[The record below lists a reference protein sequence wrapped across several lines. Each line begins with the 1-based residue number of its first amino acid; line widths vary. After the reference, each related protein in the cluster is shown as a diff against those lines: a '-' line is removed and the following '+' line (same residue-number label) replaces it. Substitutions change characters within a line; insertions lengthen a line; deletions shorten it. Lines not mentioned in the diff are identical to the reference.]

1 MPDRHETTWAVRN
14 ILSQDP
20 VWAAYAIADLRP
32 DLARYCRWMVAPDAS
47 GLALLF
53 TGLEPPIL
61 LSAGT
66 PDGVAAAL
74 NDAELPDEVF
84 LSIRTSHLPA
94 VRRHYPRINRHD
106 MLRMALVPGHHVPAP
121 SISTIPLSSADEHR
135 LQTLYRQGGE
145 FAPDAF
151 TVSQL
156 HDGYFFGIED
166 ENGAL
171 AAAGGTHIAF
181 RLDSLPSPSPQEG
194 HRQKADSIDRILSHG
209 VAAIGNIYTRPDFR
223 GRGYGKA
230 VTARITQALQADD
243 YGLIVLNVSKQNL
256 VARSIYEKLG
266 FVTHCLFVEGCAR
279 RNREVDPLDPNAQL
293 KEKATT

>member
-1 MPDRHETTWAVRN
+1 MPDRHEITWAVRD

-32 DLARYCRWMVAPDAS
+32 DLAHYCRWMVAPDAS

-53 TGLEPPIL
+53 TGLELPIL

-94 VRRHYPRINRHD
+94 VRRLYPRINRHD
-106 MLRMALVPGHHVPAP
+106 MLRMALAPGQNVPAP
-121 SISTIPLSSADEHR
+121 LMPAVPLSSADEHR
-135 LQTLYRQGGE
+135 LQTLYQHGGE

-156 HDGYFFGIED
+156 HEGYFFGIED

-181 RLDSLPSPSPQEG
+181 LSDSPPSRRLQES
-194 HRQKADSIDRILSHG
+194 HRQKADAIDRILSQG
-209 VAAIGNIYTRPDFR
+209 VAAIGNIYTRPERR

-230 VTARITQALQADD
+230 VTASIVQALRADG
-243 YGLIVLNVSKQNL
+243 YSLIVLNVSERNL

-266 FVTHCLFVEGCAR
+266 FVTNCLFVEGCAR
-279 RNREVDPLDPNAQL
+279 RNREVDPFDPNAQL

>member
-1 MPDRHETTWAVRN
+1 MPDRHEPTWAVRD
-14 ILSQDP
+14 IMSQDP

-32 DLARYCRWMVAPDAS
+32 DLAHYCRWMVAPDAS

-135 LQTLYRQGGE
+135 LQTLYRQGGD

-181 RLDSLPSPSPQEG
+181 RSDIPPSRSLQES
-194 HRQKADSIDRILSHG
+194 HRQKADAIDRILLHG
-209 VAAIGNIYTRPDFR
+209 VAAIGNIYT
-223 GRGYGKA
+223 
-230 VTARITQALQADD
+230 
-243 YGLIVLNVSKQNL
+243 
-256 VARSIYEKLG
+256 
-266 FVTHCLFVEGCAR
+266 
-279 RNREVDPLDPNAQL
+279 
-293 KEKATT
+293 

>member
-1 MPDRHETTWAVRN
+1 MPDRHEINWAVRD

-32 DLARYCRWMVAPDAS
+32 DLARYCRWMVGPDAS

-94 VRRHYPRINRHD
+94 VRRHYPRIDRHD
-106 MLRMALVPGHHVPAP
+106 MLRMALAPGQNVPAP
-121 SISTIPLSSADEHR
+121 LMPAVPLSSADEHR
-135 LQTLYRQGGE
+135 LQTLYRHGGE

-181 RLDSLPSPSPQEG
+181 LSDSPPSRSLQES
-194 HRQKADSIDRILSHG
+194 HRQKADAIDRILSLV
-209 VAAIGNIYTRPDFR
+209 VAAIGNIYT
-223 GRGYGKA
+223 
-230 VTARITQALQADD
+230 
-243 YGLIVLNVSKQNL
+243 
-256 VARSIYEKLG
+256 
-266 FVTHCLFVEGCAR
+266 
-279 RNREVDPLDPNAQL
+279 
-293 KEKATT
+293 

>member
-1 MPDRHETTWAVRN
+1 MPDRHEPTWAVRD

-32 DLARYCRWMVAPDAS
+32 DLAHYCRWMVAPDAS

-74 NDAELPDEVF
+74 NDAELPDELF

-94 VRRHYPRINRHD
+94 VRRHYPRIDRHD
-106 MLRMALVPGHHVPAP
+106 MLRMALAPGQNVPAP
-121 SISTIPLSSADEHR
+121 LMPAVPLSSADEHR
-135 LQTLYRQGGE
+135 LQTLNQHGSE

-171 AAAGGTHIAF
+171 AAAGGTHISF
-181 RLDSLPSPSPQEG
+181 RSYSASSRSLQES
-194 HRQKADSIDRILSHG
+194 HRQKAGSIDRILSQG

-279 RNREVDPLDPNAQL
+279 RNREVDPFDPNAQL

>member
-1 MPDRHETTWAVRN
+1 MPDRYETTWAVRD

-32 DLARYCRWMVAPDAS
+32 DLARYCRWMVGPDAS

-61 LSAGT
+61 RSAGT
-66 PDGVAAAL
+66 PGGVAAAL

-106 MLRMALVPGHHVPAP
+106 MLRMALVPRHHVPAP
-121 SISTIPLSSADEHR
+121 SMPAVPLSSADEQR

-166 ENGAL
+166 ESGAL

-181 RLDSLPSPSPQEG
+181 RSFSVPSRSLQESN
-194 HRQKADSIDRILSHG
+194 RQKSGSIDRILSQG
-209 VAAIGNIYTRPDFR
+209 VAAIGNIYTRPDCR

-279 RNREVDPLDPNAQL
+279 RIREVVPFAPNAKL
-293 KEKATT
+293 KAKATT

>member
-1 MPDRHETTWAVRN
+1 MPDRHEPTWAVRD

-32 DLARYCRWMVAPDAS
+32 DLARHCRWMVAPDAS
-47 GLALLF
+47 GLTLLF

-106 MLRMALVPGHHVPAP
+106 MLRMALVAGHHVPAP

-135 LQTLYRQGGE
+135 LQILYQHRSE

-181 RLDSLPSPSPQEG
+181 RSYSASSRSLQES
-194 HRQKADSIDRILSHG
+194 HRQKAGAIDRILSQG
-209 VAAIGNIYTRPDFR
+209 VAAIGNIYTRPDCR
-223 GRGYGKA
+223 GRRFGSA
-230 VTARITQALQADD
+230 VTARVVQALQADG
-243 YGLIVLNVSKQNL
+243 YGLIVLNVSERNL

-279 RNREVDPLDPNAQL
+279 RNREVDPFDPNAQL
-293 KEKATT
+293 KEKART

>member
-1 MPDRHETTWAVRN
+1 MPDRHEISWAVRD

-32 DLARYCRWMVAPDAS
+32 DQARYCRWMVAPDAS
-47 GLALLF
+47 GLSLLF

-106 MLRMALVPGHHVPAP
+106 MLRMALAPGQNVPAP
-121 SISTIPLSSADEHR
+121 LMPAVPLSSADEHR
-135 LQTLYRQGGE
+135 LQTLYQQGGE

-156 HDGYFFGIED
+156 HDGYFIGIED
-166 ENGAL
+166 EGGAL

-181 RLDSLPSPSPQEG
+181 RSDGPHSGNLQESHPQ
-194 HRQKADSIDRILSHG
+194 KYDSIDRILSQG
-209 VAAIGNIYTRPDFR
+209 VAAIGNVYTRPDCR
-223 GRGYGKA
+223 GRGYGRA
-230 VTARITQALQADD
+230 VTTRIVQALQTDG
-243 YGLIVLNVSKQNL
+243 YGLFVLNVSERNL

-266 FVTHCLFVEGCAR
+266 FVTHCPFVEGRAR
-279 RNREVDPLDPNAQL
+279 RNRKVNLVDPNAQE

>member
-1 MPDRHETTWAVRN
+1 MPDRHEINGVVRD

-32 DLARYCRWMVAPDAS
+32 DLARYCRWTVAPDAS

-61 LSAGT
+61 LSVGT
-66 PDGVAAAL
+66 PDGVSAAL
-74 NDAELPDEVF
+74 NDAVLPDEVF
-84 LSIRTSHLPA
+84 LSVRTSHLPA
-94 VRRHYPRINRHD
+94 VRRHYPRIDRHD
-106 MLRMALVPGHHVPAP
+106 MLRMTLPQGQNVPVP
-121 SISTIPLSSADEHR
+121 SMSTIPLSSADEHR
-135 LQTLYRQGGE
+135 LQTLYRHGGE

-156 HDGYFFGIED
+156 QDGYFFGIED

-181 RLDSLPSPSPQEG
+181 RSDSLPSHNLQKSRPQ
-194 HRQKADSIDRILSHG
+194 KSSSIDRFLSQG
-209 VAAIGNIYTRPDFR
+209 VAAIGNIYTRPDCR
-223 GRGYGKA
+223 GRGFGSA
-230 VTARITQALQADD
+230 VTATIVHALQANG
-243 YGLIVLNVSKQNL
+243 YGLIVLNVSKRNL

-279 RNREVDPLDPNAQL
+279 RIREVDPFDPNAQL

>member
-1 MPDRHETTWAVRN
+1 MPDRHDITWAVRDN
-14 ILSQDP
+14 LSQDP

-32 DLARYCRWMVAPDAS
+32 DLARYCQWMVGPDTS
-47 GLALLF
+47 GLGLLF

-94 VRRHYPRINRHD
+94 VRRHYPRIDRHD
-106 MLRMALVPGHHVPAP
+106 MLRMALAPGQHVPAP
-121 SISTIPLSSADEHR
+121 SMPTVPLSIADEHR
-135 LQTLYRQGGE
+135 LQTLYQHGGE

-151 TVSQL
+151 TPSQL
-156 HDGYFFGIED
+156 NDGYFFGIED
-166 ENGAL
+166 EGGAL
-171 AAAGGTHIAF
+171 TAAGGTHIAF
-181 RLDSLPSPSPQEG
+181 RSDGPHSGNLQESHPQ
-194 HRQKADSIDRILSHG
+194 KSDSIDRILSQG
-209 VAAIGNIYTRPDFR
+209 VAAIGNVYTRPDCR

-230 VTARITQALQADD
+230 LTASIVQALQSEG
-243 YGLIVLNVSKQNL
+243 YGLIVLNVSERNL

-266 FVTHCLFVEGCAR
+266 FVTHCPFVEGRAR
-279 RNREVDPLDPNAQL
+279 RNREVDPVDPNAL
-293 KEKATT
+293 AKEKATT

>member
-1 MPDRHETTWAVRN
+1 MPDRHEINWAVRD

-32 DLARYCRWMVAPDAS
+32 DLARYCRWMVGPDAS

-94 VRRHYPRINRHD
+94 VRRHYPRIDRHD
-106 MLRMALVPGHHVPAP
+106 MLRMALAPVQNVPAP
-121 SISTIPLSSADEHR
+121 SMPAVPLSIADEHR
-135 LQTLYRQGGE
+135 LQTLYRHGGE

-151 TVSQL
+151 TPSQL
-156 HDGYFFGIED
+156 NDGYFFGIED
-166 ENGAL
+166 EGGAL

-181 RLDSLPSPSPQEG
+181 RSDGPHSGNLQES
-194 HRQKADSIDRILSHG
+194 HPQKADAIDRILSHG

-279 RNREVDPLDPNAQL
+279 RNREVDPFDPNAQL